1 MTDKPTIYEQI
12 AALHW
17 QDETMTAQMIMEKIN
32 CTRDRITYAKHYFG
46 ISIPEVAP
54 VTLARCTFLERCV

>member
-12 AALHW
+12 DALHR
-17 QDETMTAQMIMEKIN
+17 QDKNMTAQMIMEKIG
-32 CTRDRITYAKHYFG
+32 CTRDRISYAKHYFG